1 MERIEIQLDEQ
12 TLKRARQLAEARRC
26 PLEQLLKEII
36 EQLGVAEARS
46 DPFLGM
52 WAQEPQMVDELIES
66 AMTARE
72 EHPLRLSSG

>member
-1 MERIEIQLDEQ
+1 MKRIELELDEQ
-12 TLKRARQLAEARRC
+12 TLERARRLAQSRRC
-26 PLEQLLKEII
+26 TVEQLLKEML
-36 EQLGVAEARS
+36 EQLGVAERTT

-52 WAQEPQMVDELIES
+52 FAQEPQMVDELIES